1 MKKSLIQRFEEKYFV
16 APDGCWIWTANVDRD
31 GYGKISVS
39 GIQRMAHRASYEM
52 HVGPI
57 PDGMQIDHL
66 CRKRSCVNHYHLEVV
81 TLAENNRR
89 KSITSRC
96 QHGVGVTRCIDGCN
110 DSHRR
115 EYHSRYMRKYRERI
129 IA

>member
-16 APDGCWIWTANVDRD
+16 APDGCWLWTANADRD

-39 GIQRMAHRASYEM
+39 GIQRMAHRVSYEIKFG
-52 HVGPI
+52 VI
-57 PDGMQIDHL
+57 PMGMQIDHL
-66 CRKRSCVNHYHLEVV
+66 CKQRSCVNPHHLDAV

-96 QHGVGVTRCIDGCN
+96 QHGVGVTKCVDGCW
-110 DSHRR
+110 DDARK
-115 EYHSRYMRKYRERI
+115 EYHSKYMREYRKRVI
-129 IA
+129 V